1 MPSQNSGPRHQA
13 LVAGTNFSPF
23 YNQTWYPD
31 SGETHHVTPDAT
43 NLMGSISL
51 LGTDHIQIVNGQ
63 GLSITSLGSMGFP
76 LNSYPNTSLKLNKLL
91 LVPSITKNLVTAS
104 QFAKDNSVFF
114 EFHAN
119 SCFLKFQ
126 ATSKVLLI

>member
-1 MPSQNSGPRHQA
+1 MSRSMPSQNSGPRHQA

-43 NLMGSISL
+43 NLMDSISL

-63 GLSITSLGSMGFP
+63 GMSHGLPLPISSICPDPLIQVIVSPVPVTPLPSSSPTTSSKVSSQILKTTSNN
-76 LNSYPNTSLKLNKLL
+76 LVSLKQ
-91 LVPSITKNLVTAS
+91 T
-104 QFAKDNSVFF
+104 
-114 EFHAN
+114 
-119 SCFLKFQ
+119 
-126 ATSKVLLI
+126 